1 MDNQDYTSEDIQ
13 VLKNIEHIRAR
24 PAMYIGDVTERG
36 LHHCIYEVV
45 DNSID
50 EAMGGHA
57 SLVMVTLHEDGTV
70 TVQDNGRGI
79 PIDIHKDENKP
90 ALEVILTITGAGA
103 KFGGKAY
110 QASGGLHGVGVTV
123 VNALSEW
130 LEAEVY
136 VDGKVYH
143 MRFERGETVTPLE
156 IRGETKARGTKIT
169 FKPDPEVF
177 QATEFHFETIVKR
190 MRQLAYLNPGVK
202 IVCADERTDEEEV
215 FEFKGGIRDFVTFLN
230 QGSDVL
236 HADIVYIEKQDGPLW
251 VEVAFQYNMGYSET
265 IFSFA
270 NNIHTHEGGTHLSG
284 FKSALSRT
292 INAYGKSNG
301 LFKNDTLTSGEDIRE
316 GITAVINIRLPDPQF
331 EGQTKTKLGNS
342 EAGTLV
348 ETAVNEGLGVFLE
361 EHPKDAANFVRKA
374 VQASEAR
381 EAARKARELT
391 RRKGVLSSGSLPIK
405 LADCSS
411 REVAST
417 ELFLVEGDSAGG
429 SAKQGRDRVIQAILP
444 LRGKILNVEKTRID
458 KILKHEEICAL
469 LSALG
474 TSIGI
479 DEFDIDKLRY
489 GKVIIMTDADVDGSH
504 IATLLLTFFYRHMPQ
519 LIDAGR
525 LYLAQPPLFRVKR
538 RKDIN
543 YYHTEEEIVEFLL
556 SKGVES
562 ASLQVSNGTAD
573 PRVVEGETLRQLMD
587 LIIDI
592 GDQAQKLKKNG
603 INFEEYLSL
612 RNTETGR
619 LPRARVTYPGQ
630 SPMYLYS
637 ENEINEFIAANTH
650 TPDES
655 AEAGDEE
662 DSSAPVDSNT
672 PEDSSEPEESS
683 EANGETYALFIFHN
697 AAHIQ
702 RTLKQLEEMAFNAD
716 DLSQDQDDFSEEPP
730 KFHLISDNDEVGLHA
745 LNEVLSQVQERGQKG
760 FDLQRYKGLGEMN
773 PDQLWETTMDP
784 TQRVMVRVKMEDA
797 VKANEMFTIL
807 MGSKVEPRREF
818 IEQHALDVQF
828 LDV

>member
-1 MDNQDYTSEDIQ
+1 
-13 VLKNIEHIRAR
+13 
-24 PAMYIGDVTERG
+24 MYIGDTTERG
-36 LHHCIYEVV
+36 LHHCIDEVV

-50 EAMGGHA
+50 EAMAGYA
-57 SLVMVTLHEDGTV
+57 SLIMVTLHEDGSV

-79 PIDIHKDENKP
+79 PVDIHKEEKKP
-90 ALEVILTITGAGA
+90 ALEVILTITGAGG

-136 VDGKVYH
+136 LNGKIYF
-143 MRFERGETVTPLE
+143 MRFERGQTVTQLE
-156 IRGETKARGTKIT
+156 IRGETKARGTKIL
-169 FKPDPEVF
+169 FKPDSQIF
-177 QATEFHFETIVKR
+177 QTTVFHFETIVKR

-202 IVCADERTDEEEV
+202 IICADERTDQEVV
-215 FEFKGGIRDFVTFLN
+215 FEFKGGIRDFVKFLN
-230 QGSDVL
+230 QGNDLL
-236 HADIVYIEKQDGPLW
+236 HPEVVYIQKQDGPCW
-251 VEVAFQYNMGYSET
+251 VEVAFQYNLGYSET
-265 IFSFA
+265 VFSFA

-284 FKSALSRT
+284 FKSAMSRT

-301 LFKNDTLTSGEDIRE
+301 LFKNDILPTGEDIRE
-316 GITAVINIRLPDPQF
+316 GITAVINIRLPNPQF

-348 ETAVNEGLGVFLE
+348 ETALNEGLGIFLE

-374 VQASEAR
+374 IQAAEAR
-381 EAARKARELT
+381 EAAKKARDLT

-429 SAKQGRDRVIQAILP
+429 SAKQGRDRIYQAILP
-444 LRGKILNVEKTRID
+444 LRGKILNVEKTRMD

-479 DEFDIDKLRY
+479 EEFNLEKLRY

-504 IATLLLTFFYRHMPQ
+504 IATLLLTFFYRHMPL

-538 RKDIN
+538 RKEIN
-543 YYHTEEEIVEFLL
+543 YYHSEEEIREFLL
-556 SKGVES
+556 SKGIES
-562 ASLQVSNGTAD
+562 ASLRISNGSAE
-573 PRVVEGETLRQLMD
+573 PRIVEGEALRQLMD

-592 GDQAQKLKKNG
+592 EGQTKKLKRNG
-603 INFEEYLSL
+603 FKFDEYLGL
-612 RNTETGR
+612 RNTDTGN
-619 LPRARVTYPGQ
+619 LPRARVTYSGQ
-630 SPMYLYS
+630 PPMYLYS
-637 ENEINEFIAANTH
+637 ENEINEFIAST
-650 TPDES
+650 TPAPTATTPAPAAITEVDDEQ
-655 AEAGDEE
+655 
-662 DSSAPVDSNT
+662 DSSDTES
-672 PEDSSEPEESS
+672 SS
-683 EANGETYALFIFHN
+683 EAIDLSYELYIFHN
-697 AAHIQ
+697 AAHTQ
-702 RTLKQLEEMAFNAD
+702 RSLALLKEMAFEISDLHLKRD
-716 DLSQDQDDFSEEPP
+716 DYSEEPP
-730 KFHLISDNDEVGLHA
+730 KFFLVSDNEEVGLHD
-745 LNEVLSQVQERGQKG
+745 LNDVLKQVQERGQRG

-784 TQRVMVRVKMEDA
+784 TRRVMVRVKMDDA

-807 MGSKVEPRREF
+807 MGTKVEPRREF
-818 IEQHALDVQF
+818 IETHALDVQF